1 MFYENHSTLEM
12 VGQLMVATLFVG
24 TLAINATTK
33 VNQHADRMAVMG
45 IPMPMVALWAG
56 FALQAVGGVMVM
68 LDWHTYIG
76 AIILIVFTVLA
87 SAIFHRFWT
96 MDDPLRR
103 HMHLSILFSNVA
115 VVGALLLLMQF
126 PR

>member
-1 MFYENHSTLEM
+1 MFYENHTTLEIIA
-12 VGQLMVATLFVG
+12 QLMVATLFVG

-33 VNQHADRMAVMG
+33 VRQHADRMAAMG
-45 IPMPMVALWAG
+45 VPMPMVSLWAG
-56 FALQAVGGVMVM
+56 FVLQAVGGVMVT
-68 LDWHTYIG
+68 LDWHTNIG
-76 AIILIVFTVLA
+76 AIILIVFTLLA

-115 VVGALLLLMQF
+115 VVGALLLLMRF
-126 PR
+126 PL